1 MFRLN
6 QMKKQIK
13 LAVVDDQ
20 HLFRQGLISLF
31 GEFEELSLEIEAANG
46 VELLEQLKTKKPDVV
61 LLDLEMPVMD
71 GIETTANLQKKYPD
85 LKVLILTMHNEEEI
99 ILHLIEKGA
108 HGFLLKDNSIE
119 TIVDAIHAVMES
131 GYYFNDRVSQVM
143 VRGLMN
149 NQKIKPGFVDAGLS
163 EREVEVVKLICK
175 ELTNKEIAEKLFISV
190 RTVDGHREKI
200 LQKTKAKNTVGIV
213 MYAVKNNLLD

>member
-46 VELLEQLKTKKPDVV
+46 VELLEQLKVKKPDVV
-61 LLDLEMPVMD
+61 VLDLEMPIMD
-71 GIETTANLQKKYPD
+71 GIETTANLQKKYPEI
-85 LKVLILTMHNEEEI
+85 KVLILTMHNEEEI

-108 HGFLLKDNSIE
+108 HGFLLKDNPIE

-163 EREVEVVKLICK
+163 EREIEVVKLICK
-175 ELTNKEIAEKLFISV
+175 EFTNKEIAEKLFISV

>member
-1 MFRLN
+1 
-6 QMKKQIK
+6 MKNPIK

-20 HLFRQGLISLF
+20 HLFRQGLISLL
-31 GEFEELSLEIEAANG
+31 GEFEDLTMEIEAANG
-46 VELLEQLKTKKPDVV
+46 SELLEQLKTKKPDVV
-61 LLDLEMPVMD
+61 ILDLEMPVMD
-71 GIETTANLQKKYPD
+71 GIETTINLQKKYPD

-108 HGFLLKDNSIE
+108 HGFLLKDNQIE
-119 TIVDAIHAVMES
+119 TIVDAIYAVMEN
-131 GYYFNDRVSQVM
+131 GYYFNDHVSKVM

-163 EREVEVVKLICK
+163 EREIEVVKLICK
-175 ELTNKEIAEKLFISV
+175 EFTNKEIAEKLFISV

-213 MYAVKNNLLD
+213 MYAVKNGLVD